1 MRNLYDSVCLAGH
14 VVGNV
19 VASRALGLSSHTIQ
33 SVILRDIRPFGGVI
47 IPLNGDEDPPDAGW
61 HIVELYGGVLAAER
75 HKHPPPQLKSRFF
88 VSRDAARA
96 FCEPQ
101 HKKFH
106 PEFIATSTAWDMC
119 NAYVKVTSC
128 NRDKVAAALHC
139 FPELDADEL
148 YERAT
153 NLIGN
158 NWGLVRALAFPLGDR
173 GSLDHEEITE
183 IVRRFDKRIGIHV
196 PYQPTRTLGG
206 N

>member
-1 MRNLYDSVCLAGH
+1 MTNLYIAVYLAGY
-14 VVGNV
+14 VVANV
-19 VASRALGLSSHTIQ
+19 VASRALGSSSHTIQ
-33 SVILRDIRPFGGVI
+33 SVILRDIGPLGGMT
-47 IPLNGDEDPPDAGW
+47 IPLDGDEDPPDAGW
-61 HIVELYGGVLAAER
+61 HVVELYGGVLAAER
-75 HKHPPPQLKSRFF
+75 HRHPSPQLKSRFF

-101 HKKFH
+101 DKKFH

-119 NAYVKVTSC
+119 NAYVKVTSS

-139 FPELDADEL
+139 FPKLDAEEL

-158 NWGLVRALAFPLGDR
+158 NWGLVRALAFPLRDR

-183 IVRRFDKRIGIHV
+183 IVS
-196 PYQPTRTLGG
+196 
-206 N
+206 

>member
-1 MRNLYDSVCLAGH
+1 MRNLYDAVYLAGH
-14 VVGNV
+14 VVANV

-33 SVILRDIRPFGGVI
+33 SVRLRDIGPLAGMT
-47 IPLNGDEDPPDAGW
+47 IPLDGDEDPTDAGW
-61 HIVELYGGVLAAER
+61 HVVGLYGGVLAAER
-75 HKHPPPQLKSRFF
+75 YKHPPPQLKSRFF

-101 HKKFH
+101 DKNFH

-119 NAYVKVTSC
+119 NAYVKVTSS

-153 NLIGN
+153 NLISS
-158 NWGLVRALAFPLGDR
+158 NWGVSESACVP
-173 GSLDHEEITE
+173 IT
-183 IVRRFDKRIGIHV
+183 
-196 PYQPTRTLGG
+196 
-206 N
+206 